1 MAIYRV
7 FQHPGQAASTAV
19 FVKEGFSGAA
29 MIFSLFWALWNR
41 LWIVAAVLFAIIA
54 GYGLLAGVFRFGE
67 EIAAIANL
75 AFGLML
81 GWEAENLRSWSLL
94 RAGFR
99 ETGIVQGKDIDE
111 AELKFFMDQ
120 PAQFVSPETAALKY
134 RPAPQPDTLGLF
146 GNA

>member
-1 MAIYRV
+1 MVKSGPAITEKAPAR
-7 FQHPGQAASTAV
+7 ASFGDGV
-19 FVKEGFSGAA
+19 EVERRGDEPFIGA
-29 MIFSLFWALWNR
+29 IHL
-41 LWIVAAVLFAIIA
+41 
-54 GYGLLAGVFRFGE
+54 GE

-134 RPAPQPDTLGLF
+134 RPTPQPDTLGLF